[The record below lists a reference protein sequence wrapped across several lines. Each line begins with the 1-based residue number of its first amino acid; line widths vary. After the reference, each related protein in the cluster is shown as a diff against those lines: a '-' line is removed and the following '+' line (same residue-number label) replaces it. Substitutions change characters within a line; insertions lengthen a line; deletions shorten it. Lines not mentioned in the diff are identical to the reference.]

1 MQSQNLK
8 PFIEFKE
15 QGDKNL
21 FFFLHPF
28 IMLIASDMAHYCY
41 LHNQPFVITD
51 TVSSLQRDL
60 VLKRKSDTHRTNRAI
75 DIRIFHYS
83 KSFLFDFVAH
93 FDQKYGKFG
102 AIVDEKPS
110 LLVVKSDHIH
120 IQLNREFSISL

>member
-1 MQSQNLK
+1 MK

-15 QGDKNL
+15 SGDQNL

-28 IMLIASDMAHYCY
+28 LMMIATDMAHYCY
-41 LHNQPFVITD
+41 LHNQPFMITD

-75 DIRIFHYS
+75 DLRTHHYT

-93 FDQKYGKFG
+93 FDSKYGKFG
-102 AIVDEKPS
+102 AVVDGKPN

-120 IQLNREFSISL
+120 VQLNREFSISL